1 MTEAAWTCL
10 ANEAGNVAQAVAR
23 LPMNGLRRLRDD
35 ISTAGNVVSDVASQ
49 YLYILPL
56 NAMEGAL
63 EELVE
68 KMYKVLSSCL
78 EHVVLMV
85 SCVPGQGLTVLVLL
99 A

>member
-10 ANEAGNVAQAVAR
+10 ADKAGNVAQAVAR

-35 ISTAGNVVSDVASQ
+35 ITTAGSAVSDVASQ
-49 YLYILPL
+49 YLYIVPI
-56 NAMEGAL
+56 NAMEGSM

-85 SCVPGQGLTVLVLL
+85 SWVPGQGLTVLVLL